1 MYTAQNP
8 HSASSGPL
16 LDDVSAWLIQL
27 FDLRD
32 CWFEPFPFE
41 VQLPRIEP
49 GRIVLPASEPGVRD
63 WRFGGGIELP
73 VRAHGLTLG
82 RFILL
87 PPEDTCGVALGANDR
102 ATAIDVVEAIAPTI
116 ADAVLAEP

>member
-1 MYTAQNP
+1 MYTAHDP
-8 HSASSGPL
+8 HFASSGPL
-16 LDDVSAWLIQL
+16 LNGVASWLVEL

-32 CWFEPFPFE
+32 CWFEPFPFD

-49 GRIVLPASEPGVRD
+49 GRVVLPATEPGVRD
-63 WRFGGGIELP
+63 WHIGGGVELP

-87 PPEDTCGVALGANDR
+87 PAEETCGVALAANDR
-102 ATAIDVVEAIAPTI
+102 ASALELVASIAPTI